1 MNDLNYFISS
11 IMFIFLLRLTS
22 QNCAWGC
29 FLCYS
34 EGDGCAVCGEGYYR
48 IDKSC
53 HSCGPGC
60 SHCTDSTS
68 CYFCFD
74 GYYLTSN
81 ECYSCDS
88 NCKTCQSTADLVMMD
103 II

>member
-34 EGDGCAVCGEGYYR
+34 EGDGYAVCGEGYYR